1 MTFMTLSALR
11 RVCASSLLLVL
22 LAILTGCYSDP
33 NPTSRHVFPS
43 SQPAATVGSGND
55 TPPSA
60 ATGTT
65 NQVPSRYSYLR
76 VGDLVVISFSDIK
89 DPIQKQ
95 EFNIPGGGILTLPY
109 NVHVK
114 ADGKTT
120 TELEKEIRDAY
131 VPALFVNLTVSVR
144 VEGRYYVVDGEVKQP
159 NRVQYFGVTTVMRAI
174 GSVGGFTDFANRKAI
189 TLRRENGQQFTI
201 NYNKALKDPS
211 LDLPVY
217 PNDHIIVPRSS
228 F

>member
-1 MTFMTLSALR
+1 MTFMTLSAFR
-11 RVCASSLLLVL
+11 RVCVSSLLLVL
-22 LAILTGCYSDP
+22 LGTLAGCYSDP
-33 NPTSRHVFPS
+33 NPTSRHVFPG
-43 SQPAATVGSGND
+43 SQPAATVGSANVA
-55 TPPSA
+55 PPPA

-65 NQVPSRYSYLR
+65 NQISNDYSKLR
-76 VGDLVVISFSDIK
+76 VGDFVVISFSDIK

-95 EFNIPGGGILTLPY
+95 EFNIPGGGMITLPF
-109 NVHVK
+109 NIHVK

-120 TELEKEIRDAY
+120 TDLEKEIRDAY
-131 VPALFVNLTVSVR
+131 VPSLFVNLTVSVK
-144 VEGRYYVVDGEVKQP
+144 VEGRFYIVDGEVRNPSRQP
-159 NRVQYFGVTTVMRAI
+159 YVGVTTVMRAI
-174 GSVGGFTDFANRKAI
+174 GSAGGFTDFAKRKAVE
-189 TLRRENGQQFTI
+189 LRRENGEKFTI

>member
-33 NPTSRHVFPS
+33 NPTSRHVFPG

-55 TPPSA
+55 VQPA
-60 ATGTT
+60 GTT

-95 EFNIPGGGILTLPY
+95 EFNIPGGGMLTLPY

-131 VPALFVNLTVSVR
+131 VPSLFVNLTVSVR
-144 VEGRYYVVDGEVKQP
+144 VEQRFYVVDGEVRQP
-159 NRVQYFGVTTVMRAI
+159 GRVPYFGVMTVMRAI
-174 GSVGGFTDFANRKAI
+174 GSAGGFTDFAKRKAI
-189 TLRRENGQQFTI
+189 ELRRENGEKFTI
-201 NYNKALKDPS
+201 NYNKALKDSS